1 LIELFVDHTAPDR
14 YIWRRHAESVAR
26 RKESSMTKNR
36 KIQVVVAALG
46 MLALSLATAR
56 FAAAGLKSTFHT
68 VTVGDPYTSGSMGTA
83 RGTSDTKQWMGC
95 SVVVDGN
102 GAPYG
107 FCECNNSAG
116 TYKGCTTT
124 SPGHIQI
131 ISAASNEAWVRFS
144 VDGNGNCMYL
154 EIANDSSDAPKKP

>member
-1 LIELFVDHTAPDR
+1 
-14 YIWRRHAESVAR
+14 
-26 RKESSMTKNR
+26 MTKTR
-36 KIQVVVAALG
+36 KIQVVAAALG

-56 FAAAGLKSTFHT
+56 MATAGRKSTFNT
-68 VTVGDPYTSGSMGTA
+68 VKIGDPYTSGSMGTA
-83 RGTSDTKQWMGC
+83 RGASDSKQWMGC

-124 SPGHIQI
+124 GVGHIQAI
-131 ISAASNEAWVRFS
+131 ASASNEAYVRFQ
-144 VDGNGNCMYL
+144 VDGNGNCAYL
-154 EIANDSSDAPKKP
+154 EIANDSADAPKKP